1 MRKFK
6 TVLATILVVTLI
18 VCTASLSAYAADE
31 EKVIFET
38 SFSDGDV
45 AANNLNELGG
55 HATYYFSFDWE
66 LLYDTT
72 VGGEIYFVVDS
83 ADASAH
89 HYMHRFAID
98 EQTAGTKG
106 HEAVTWDFYGKPN
119 MGYGGE
125 HGAIVVTEV
134 KYVRFLVKNI
144 GGFSLDNFEIR
155 KDNAEGEVVF
165 STDFSNEELPSAL
178 QVDTDSYDFAGIRN
192 GKFVAEFKDGVV
204 GNPNYHLSAL
214 KINSEVLPLIWHG
227 SGYKTAEVANG
238 NYTVDNDGNVV
249 CADGYFPFFETN
261 PNKVDLKWG
270 VGDVYHISFDYK
282 YNYAPDGGDMYFRLE
297 TADGKVTAKQINV
310 PNPNEINTW
319 EHFSVT
325 IDANGSNGDFG
336 DIIAADTQMMIRLI
350 NKKLKG
356 ISIDNLSIATPTHA
370 SKAIID
376 NGGGSIGT
384 WINGEKT
391 SATLKFTTAGSF
403 NSIGLSVYWASNP
416 VVGNG
421 PKAEW
426 KCELFKFEYNID
438 NSVSKDPVK
447 SNNIISDGDDNPH
460 FTFDLGDDMPS
471 GTYVVR
477 FTLTNPEYTEMLQQE
492 GVDSEPKA
500 KAPYLVLPKIDN
512 PDSAKFEYDC
522 DPFNLILN
530 AEIIDGDFFL
540 VNPDETAVPTEPET
554 QPGTEPETNV
564 QTGDATVAMFAVI
577 VVLAMGIAVV
587 FAKRKS
593 F

>member
-249 CADGYFPFFETN
+249 CADGYFPFLETN

-336 DIIAADTQMMIRLI
+336 DIIAA
-350 NKKLKG
+350 
-356 ISIDNLSIATPTHA
+356 
-370 SKAIID
+370 
-376 NGGGSIGT
+376 
-384 WINGEKT
+384 
-391 SATLKFTTAGSF
+391 
-403 NSIGLSVYWASNP
+403 
-416 VVGNG
+416 
-421 PKAEW
+421 
-426 KCELFKFEYNID
+426 
-438 NSVSKDPVK
+438 
-447 SNNIISDGDDNPH
+447 
-460 FTFDLGDDMPS
+460 
-471 GTYVVR
+471 
-477 FTLTNPEYTEMLQQE
+477 
-492 GVDSEPKA
+492 
-500 KAPYLVLPKIDN
+500 
-512 PDSAKFEYDC
+512 
-522 DPFNLILN
+522 
-530 AEIIDGDFFL
+530 
-540 VNPDETAVPTEPET
+540 
-554 QPGTEPETNV
+554 V
-564 QTGDATVAMFAVI
+564 QTC
-577 VVLAMGIAVV
+577 
-587 FAKRKS
+587 KKS
-593 F
+593 GKCTRI